1 MHLRKASSMLELVI
15 AIVVMGIAMMTLPL
29 MLTRVQSNNEFAMQQ
44 EAILMA
50 RTELGDI
57 LTYPWDE
64 NSTDSS
70 LNVGVLDTT
79 NGDGNFSR
87 YPDSNSTRRKGHV
100 KADKRRKFFTT
111 PRYATSSL
119 GQESGESIP
128 DDIDDFNTSTDIN
141 LTTTHETNETNAT
154 LGYKVSDS
162 NMSISVRYLSDSTRY
177 TNGIATFDINTSAT
191 PPTGTTNL
199 KLISVALKNTLLG
212 DGNITLRAFSANI
225 GANQL
230 LRRTF

>member
-1 MHLRKASSMLELVI
+1 MKLRNGSSMIELVI

-70 LNVGVLDTT
+70 FNVGILDT
-79 NGDGNFSR
+79 NGDSHFNRS
-87 YPDSNSTRRKGHV
+87 PDNNSTRRIGHV
-100 KADKRRKFFTT
+100 KADKRRKFFAT
-111 PRYATSSL
+111 PTPATPSPL
-119 GQESGESIP
+119 GQEGS
-128 DDIDDFNTSTDIN
+128 DYNDLDDFITGNKVLIDSTD
-141 LTTTHETNETNAT
+141 TNTT

-162 NMSISVRYLSDSTRY
+162 NMTISVNYISDN
-177 TNGIATFDINTSAT
+177 TNYPFTTFDFNTTVA
-191 PPTGTTNL
+191 GTTTNI
-199 KLISVALKNTLLG
+199 KMITVTLKNTLLN

>member
-15 AIVVMGIAMMTLPL
+15 AIVVMGIAMMTLPM

-50 RTELGDI
+50 RTQLGDI

-70 LNVGVLDTT
+70 LNVGVLDTQ
-79 NGDGNFSR
+79 GDSNFNR
-87 YPDSNSTRRKGHV
+87 YPNSNSVRRKGHV
-100 KADKRRKFFTT
+100 KADKRRKFFATFPT
-111 PRYATSSL
+111 PATSSL
-119 GQESGESIP
+119 GKEGN
-128 DDIDDFNTSTDIN
+128 DYNDLDDFITLNNHDIN
-141 LTTTHETNETNAT
+141 LTDANDTNAT

-162 NMSISVRYLSDSTRY
+162 NMSISVRYLDDTTRY
-177 TNGIATFDINTSAT
+177 SNGIATFDINTSAPT
-191 PPTGTTNL
+191 PTGTTNL
-199 KLISVALKNTLLG
+199 KLIEVSLTNSLL
-212 DGNITLRAFSANI
+212 DGSITLRAFSANI

>member
-15 AIVVMGIAMMTLPL
+15 AIVVMGIAMMTLPM

-44 EAILMA
+44 EAVLMA

-57 LTYPWDE
+57 LTYPWDG

-79 NGDGNFSR
+79 SGDSDFNRST
-87 YPDSNSTRRKGHV
+87 DSIRRKGHV
-100 KADKRRKFFTT
+100 KADKRRKFFAT
-111 PRYATSSL
+111 PTYATLKSNF
-119 GQESGESIP
+119 GTTGTP
-128 DDIDDFNTSTDIN
+128 GDIDDFDTSTDIN
-141 LTTTHETNETNAT
+141 LTTTHDANETNAT

-162 NMSISVRYLSDSTRY
+162 NMSVSVKYLSDITTY
-177 TNGIATFDINTSAT
+177 DTTNGIVTFDINTSAT

-199 KLISVALKNTLLG
+199 KLIEVSLTNSLL
-212 DGNITLRAFSANI
+212 DGSITLRAFSANI

>member
-57 LTYPWDE
+57 LTYPWDG

-70 LNVGVLDTT
+70 LNVGVLDTQ
-79 NGDGNFSR
+79 GDGNFNR

-111 PRYATSSL
+111 YTPATSPL
-119 GQESGESIP
+119 GKEGN
-128 DDIDDFNTSTDIN
+128 DYNDLDDFITLNNNDIN
-141 LTTTHETNETNAT
+141 LTDANDTNAT
-154 LGYKVSDS
+154 LGYKLSDS
-162 NMSISVRYLSDSTRY
+162 NMTISVKYLNDSTTY
-177 TNGIATFDINTSAT
+177 DIINGIATFDINTSAPT
-191 PPTGTTNL
+191 PTGTTNL
-199 KLISVALKNTLLG
+199 KLIEVSLVNSLL
-212 DGNITLRAFSANI
+212 DSNITLRAFSANI

-230 LRRTF
+230 RRRTF

>member
-1 MHLRKASSMLELVI
+1 MHLRKASSMIELVI
-15 AIVVMGIAMMTLPL
+15 AIVVMGIAMMTLPM

-64 NSTDSS
+64 KSEDSS

-79 NGDGNFSR
+79 NGDGNFTR
-87 YPDSNSTRRKGHV
+87 KPDNNSTRRIGHV
-100 KADKRRKFFTT
+100 KADKRRKFFTNEVNASAAST
-111 PRYATSSL
+111 FGIADSS
-119 GQESGESIP
+119 ESIP
-128 DDIDDFNTSTDIN
+128 DDIDDFANNDIN
-141 LTTTHETNETNAT
+141 LTDASDVNAT

-162 NMSISVRYLSDSTRY
+162 NMSISVKYLDDSTSY
-177 TNGIATFDINTSAT
+177 SSGIATFSINTSAT
-191 PPTGTTNL
+191 QSGTTNL
-199 KLISVALKNTLLG
+199 KLIEVSLTNSLL